1 MIVVGAGGFATQVHD
16 LLFNLG
22 LTNGLVFYDDIN
34 RHNQRFL
41 DHYKILHS
49 ADEVNEYFLASNDRR
64 FVLGVGRP
72 ALRKQF
78 YDLFTSFGGEPYT
91 AISRNSIIGPYQ
103 VFIGKGVAILSLSVI
118 ESTVRIGNG
127 CLLNLNTIVTHDTIV
142 GDFCEIGPG
151 VRISGSCTI
160 GDNVF
165 IGTGAVLLP
174 KIKVGSNSIIGA
186 GSVVVDDIPDNTTV
200 VGVPARPVSG

>member
-1 MIVVGAGGFATQVHD
+1 MIVAGAGGHAIQLHD
-16 LLFNLG
+16 VLYALEPG
-22 LTNGLVFYDDIN
+22 TELVFYDDIN
-34 RHNQRFL
+34 LHHERFL
-41 DHYKILHS
+41 QQYKILHT
-49 ADEVNEYFLASNDRR
+49 ADEVKEYFLTSSDRR
-64 FVLGVGRP
+64 FVLGIGKP
-72 ALRKQF
+72 SHRKKF
-78 YDLFTSFGGEPYT
+78 YDQFTGYGAEPYIV
-91 AISRNSIIGPYQ
+91 ISRNSIVGPHQ
-103 VFIGKGVAILSLSVI
+103 VFIGKGVVILSLSVI
-118 ESTVRIGNG
+118 ESNVRIGKG
-127 CLLNLNTIVTHDTIV
+127 SLLNLNTLVTHDTTI

-174 KIKVGSNSIIGA
+174 RVKVGSNSIIGA